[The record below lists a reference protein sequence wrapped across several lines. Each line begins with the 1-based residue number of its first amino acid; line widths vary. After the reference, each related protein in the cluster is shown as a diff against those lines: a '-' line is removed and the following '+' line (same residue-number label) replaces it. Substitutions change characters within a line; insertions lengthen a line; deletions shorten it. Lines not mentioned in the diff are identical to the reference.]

1 MAIDTIMPSY
11 CIDCDQNGGVPKMAP
26 PMMQAA
32 LSTVGTATQAKDARA
47 PAGSI

>member
-1 MAIDTIMPSY
+1 MAIDTIMLSY

-47 PAGSI
+47 PVGSM